1 MKLSQLKIDPEFQS
15 KIPPL
20 QFEEEQQ
27 LEQNIIAEGRLLN
40 PIITWNGYILDGQNT
55 VEARRTCNGG
65 MELPI
70 RCKVF
75 YGLTKEDEATLFA
88 IQTGNAT
95 CLTAGERLRANL
107 VAENPDALYFVGI
120 TSNAGVEFAYD
131 GIRAPWKIYCIET
144 AYELYKQYGCE
155 RYVEM
160 LHIINEAWK
169 GNVDSYLAGVIRG
182 VARFISVYEGEY
194 SRERLVQQLARHP
207 KTITQLAQKDTGS
220 SANRHMRQILRIYNG
235 ASREMSLPLKTDN
248 FVLPPEQQPSWYP
261 SAAAVSYKKEV
272 DFYVTE
278 QLEISQRGHL
288 LCRHGAAYRLRNRA
302 ETPCGS
308 SAEQHWK
315 PSFAYIDRCN
325 CYHPDGKEEKPAHPC
340 AGGFQPGL

>member
-40 PIITWNGYILDGQNT
+40 PIITWNGYILDGHT
-55 VEARRTCNGG
+55 RYRILKEHGFIKFEVEEIQLANKYEALAWICKNQLGRRNLSPERKKFLLGKEYESTKLAVGGQPGNCN
-65 MELPI
+65 
-70 RCKVF
+70 KV
-75 YGLTKEDEATLFA
+75 
-88 IQTGNAT
+88 N
-95 CLTAGERLRANL
+95 
-107 VAENPDALYFVGI
+107 
-120 TSNAGVEFAYD
+120 
-131 GIRAPWKIYCIET
+131 
-144 AYELYKQYGCE
+144 GCE

-194 SRERLVQQLARHP
+194 SRERLVQQLARTHP

-235 ASREMSLPLKTDN
+235 ASREMSLPLKN
-248 FVLPPEQQPSWYP
+248 
-261 SAAAVSYKKEV
+261 
-272 DFYVTE
+272 
-278 QLEISQRGHL
+278 
-288 LCRHGAAYRLRNRA
+288 
-302 ETPCGS
+302 
-308 SAEQHWK
+308 
-315 PSFAYIDRCN
+315 
-325 CYHPDGKEEKPAHPC
+325 
-340 AGGFQPGL
+340 

>member
-95 CLTAGERLRANL
+95 CLTA
-107 VAENPDALYFVGI
+107 
-120 TSNAGVEFAYD
+120 EFAYD

-194 SRERLVQQLARHP
+194 SRERLVQQLARTHP

-235 ASREMSLPLKTDN
+235 ASREMSLPLKN
-248 FVLPPEQQPSWYP
+248 
-261 SAAAVSYKKEV
+261 
-272 DFYVTE
+272 
-278 QLEISQRGHL
+278 
-288 LCRHGAAYRLRNRA
+288 
-302 ETPCGS
+302 
-308 SAEQHWK
+308 
-315 PSFAYIDRCN
+315 
-325 CYHPDGKEEKPAHPC
+325 
-340 AGGFQPGL
+340 

>member
-1 MKLSQLKIDPEFQS
+1 MNRKTTKKVDESTLTTLCAVCRGAFLDAKGVRLRRADPRQLVKDVCTYCQTRYGFDYYVQPIVRKSKMVNSALLIPCIEYQRMLRMEKVSQ
-15 KIPPL
+15 
-20 QFEEEQQ
+20 
-27 LEQNIIAEGRLLN
+27 IAENFSEYIANEPKVSYRDGRF
-40 PIITWNGYILDGQNT
+40 YVFDGQNT

-75 YGLTKEDEATLFA
+75 YGLAKEDEATLFA

-107 VAENPDALYFVGI
+107 VAENPDAIYFVGI

-155 RYVEM
+155 CYVEM
-160 LHIINEAWK
+160 LRIINEAWK
-169 GNVDSYLAGVIRG
+169 GNVDAYLAGVIRG

-194 SRERLVQQLARHP
+194 SRERLVQQLARTHP

-235 ASREMSLPLKTDN
+235 ASREMSLPLKN
-248 FVLPPEQQPSWYP
+248 
-261 SAAAVSYKKEV
+261 
-272 DFYVTE
+272 
-278 QLEISQRGHL
+278 
-288 LCRHGAAYRLRNRA
+288 
-302 ETPCGS
+302 
-308 SAEQHWK
+308 
-315 PSFAYIDRCN
+315 
-325 CYHPDGKEEKPAHPC
+325 
-340 AGGFQPGL
+340 

>member
-95 CLTAGERLRANL
+95 CLLSL
-107 VAENPDALYFVGI
+107 I
-120 TSNAGVEFAYD
+120 
-131 GIRAPWKIYCIET
+131 
-144 AYELYKQYGCE
+144 
-155 RYVEM
+155 
-160 LHIINEAWK
+160 HI
-169 GNVDSYLAGVIRG
+169 
-182 VARFISVYEGEY
+182 
-194 SRERLVQQLARHP
+194 
-207 KTITQLAQKDTGS
+207 
-220 SANRHMRQILRIYNG
+220 
-235 ASREMSLPLKTDN
+235 
-248 FVLPPEQQPSWYP
+248 
-261 SAAAVSYKKEV
+261 
-272 DFYVTE
+272 
-278 QLEISQRGHL
+278 
-288 LCRHGAAYRLRNRA
+288 
-302 ETPCGS
+302 
-308 SAEQHWK
+308 
-315 PSFAYIDRCN
+315 
-325 CYHPDGKEEKPAHPC
+325 
-340 AGGFQPGL
+340 